1 MLILKRKMGE
11 GIDVGDNVR
20 IVLKEIS
27 GGHVKIGIEAPTDIR
42 VRRSE
47 TAASIEEENLRAA
60 NSCIAAAKGLHYA
73 LGIANVEL
81 GCHSACNCVESCG
94 GQGSHDKGSK
104 KPPADPGTVKR

>member
-42 VRRSE
+42 VKRSE

-60 NSCIAAAKGLHYA
+60 NPCVLGAEA
-73 LGIANVEL
+73 LGCLDDITHANRP
-81 GCHSACNCVESCG
+81 GCGKRECPTGEASTPACSECEWKAG
-94 GQGSHDKGSK
+94 EAPD
-104 KPPADPGTVKR
+104 A

>member
-27 GGHVKIGIEAPTDIR
+27 GGHVKIGIEAPTGIR

-47 TAASIEEENLRAA
+47 TAASVEVENVRAA
-60 NSCIAAAKGLHYA
+60 NSCVTGPKGLGYA
-73 LGIANVEL
+73 AGIADMKRTD
-81 GCHSACNCVESCG
+81 GARCNAGRVCG
-94 GQGSHDKGSK
+94 GKGYNGEACG
-104 KPPADPGTVKR
+104 KPLTGPLAEKP

>member
-42 VRRSE
+42 VKRSE
-47 TAASIEEENLRAA
+47 TATSIEAENLRAA
-60 NSCIAAAKGLHYA
+60 KSCLAVAKDLGCLD
-73 LGIANVEL
+73 GIANVNRLE
-81 GCHSACNCVESCG
+81 CG
-94 GQGSHDKGSK
+94 KAECPMGEAGGLHHGEGIRKARGGPD
-104 KPPADPGTVKR
+104 A